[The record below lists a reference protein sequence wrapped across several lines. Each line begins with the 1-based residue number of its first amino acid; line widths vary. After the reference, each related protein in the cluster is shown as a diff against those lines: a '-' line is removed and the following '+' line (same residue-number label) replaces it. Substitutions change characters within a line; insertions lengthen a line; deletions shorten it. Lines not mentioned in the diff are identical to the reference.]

1 MIKNVV
7 VALDT
12 EYLEE
17 AAKVRGISRTH
28 LVKVVMEKIIA
39 DDLVPVILNDGDQKM
54 SVPKPV
60 KYRRFALRNGS

>member
-17 AAKVRGISRTH
+17 AAKVRGISRTR

-39 DDLVPVILNDGDQKM
+39 DDLVPIILNDGDRKM

-60 KYRRFALRNGS
+60 KYRRFASGNKS